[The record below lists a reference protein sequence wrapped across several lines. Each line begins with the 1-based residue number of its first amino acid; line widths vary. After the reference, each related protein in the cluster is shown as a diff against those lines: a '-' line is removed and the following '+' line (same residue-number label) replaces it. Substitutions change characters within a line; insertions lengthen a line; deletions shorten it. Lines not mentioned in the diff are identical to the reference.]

1 MEILHAI
8 MFGLGYLFFSV
19 LTSYVILGLISLK
32 RKISQYFE
40 KRKERKEHANN
51 LLNYSIFYADEK
63 FKEEMTMTFANMAL
77 NDDTYY
83 YRII

>member
-19 LTSYVILGLISLK
+19 LTSYIILGLISLK

-40 KRKERKEHANN
+40 KRKERKRIEQEHANN
-51 LLNYSIFYADEK
+51 LLNYSVFYSKEN
-63 FKEEMTMTFANMAL
+63 FKVFHFN
-77 NDDTYY
+77 
-83 YRII
+83 